1 MGSPLAVELPPSPFS
16 PQAVRARAT
25 AKGTSVMVE
34 RPINFSIGR
43 TGSRNFIVSVHLVY
57 SPGAGNE
64 CCSLFQSCVPGNR
77 RPSTT
82 KLGVPEIFT
91 RLEERR
97 VGDEFVSMCRS
108 RLSPYH

>member
-1 MGSPLAVELPPSPFS
+1 MGPPLAVELPPSPFP
-16 PQAVRARAT
+16 PQAVRARAS

-34 RPINFSIGR
+34 RPINFFMGR

-57 SPGAGNE
+57 LPGAGNAG
-64 CCSLFQSCVPGNR
+64 CSPFQSCVPGNR

-91 RLEERR
+91 PSQIGRASCRER
-97 VGDEFVSMCRS
+97 VCQYV
-108 RLSPYH
+108 